1 MEQGAT
7 RTGFVSWITQNLNS
21 EALTSLIGVLGEAR
35 LRSDNVSSR
44 ISPLPFGEKY
54 TKLVDASQSI
64 EGALEGAESVLLFA
78 LSSSYH
84 DGSSLS
90 LKTLRDDLKSL
101 QVVQGVGTSS
111 SSTSPMT
118 NIVAS
123 MEGITL

>member
-1 MEQGAT
+1 M
-7 RTGFVSWITQNLNS
+7 SWISRNLNS
-21 EALTSLIGVLGEAR
+21 ETLTSLIGVLGEAR

-44 ISPLPFGEKY
+44 ISPLLFGEKY

-84 DGSSLS
+84 DGVSLS

-101 QVVQGVGTSS
+101 QVVQGVGASS

>member
-1 MEQGAT
+1 M
-7 RTGFVSWITQNLNS
+7 SWISRNLNS
-21 EALTSLIGVLGEAR
+21 ETLTSLIGVLGEAR

-44 ISPLPFGEKY
+44 ISPLFFGEKY

-84 DGSSLS
+84 DGVSLS